1 MPLIMRFVLLNANE
15 RKEQMD
21 SVLIDLPVLQAD
33 GRLYRD
39 LMQNVIFS
47 QLPNPCQ
54 TCHAADLLELPNGDL
69 LCCWFAGQ
77 KGEGYSDVNIWLS
90 RLNAGTSRWSEPMQ
104 VSDDKERSEQNPSL
118 FLAPDGKVWCV
129 YTSFQSKTHELAP
142 HCNLQYTSRIVCKK
156 SLDGGYTWNAA
167 ETLFEGPGAFCRQ
180 KIQVLKTGRWVFG
193 NWLCFDDDTR
203 NGSDISVLRISD
215 DEGHTWKTVEVPDS
229 RGCVHMNVVE
239 LETGRLLGFFR
250 SRGADRIYRAESLDN
265 GDTWSAP
272 VPTELPNNNAGIS
285 AIRLSNGNIAIAY
298 DSCCFADDRQIS
310 HWPKQRAPLAVALTD
325 NDGVSFDY
333 RRIVDMGNGFFGR
346 NNGAANYRC
355 EYPVLLESNDHQHIY
370 LAYTW
375 NNRRAIR
382 VMKISEQW
390 IRSETDKDEGL
401 KTVY

>member
-1 MPLIMRFVLLNANE
+1 ME
-15 RKEQMD
+15 RVM
-21 SVLIDLPVLQAD
+21 IDLPVLQAD

-39 LMQNVIFS
+39 LSQDIIFA

-54 TCHAADLLELPNGDL
+54 SCHAADLLELPNGDL

-77 KGEGYSDVNIWLS
+77 KGEGYSDVNVWMS
-90 RLNAGTSRWSEPMQ
+90 RLNAGSSQWTPPIQ

-118 FLAPDGKVWCV
+118 FLASNGEIWCV
-129 YTSFQSKTHELAP
+129 YTSFQSKVHELAP

-156 SLDGGYTWNAA
+156 SLDGGYTWGTVQ
-167 ETLFEGPGAFCRQ
+167 TLFEGPGAFCRQ
-180 KIQVLKTGRWVFG
+180 KIQVLKNGRWVFG

-215 DEGHTWKTVEVPDS
+215 DEGHTWRTVEVPDS

-239 LETGRLLGFFR
+239 REAGHLIGFFR
-250 SRGADRIYRAESLDN
+250 SRGADRIYRAESFDY

-272 VPTELPNNNAGIS
+272 AVTELPNNNAGIS
-285 AIRLSNGNIAIAY
+285 AIPLSSGSIAIAY
-298 DSCCFADDRQIS
+298 DSCSFADDRLNS
-310 HWPKQRAPLAVALTD
+310 RWPKQRAPLAVALTD
-325 NDGVSFDY
+325 NNGESFDY
-333 RRIVDMGNGFFGR
+333 RRIVDAGNGFFGCK
-346 NNGAANYRC
+346 NGASNDRC
-355 EYPVLLESNDHQHIY
+355 EYPVILESRDRQRIY

-382 VMKISEQW
+382 VMEISEKW
-390 IRSETDKDEGL
+390 IRGETEKMEGL